1 MSFSSNSGYDLYT
14 TTWSPE
20 GKVYQVEYAGKH
32 VDNKG
37 SLALAIC
44 CKDGVVLAN
53 QIQMIHRTVKYP
65 SPTFEVIHAID
76 DNLCLSFCG
85 MRPDGRCLVSRA
97 REECQSYKDNF
108 GLKITADL
116 LATRVGS
123 YMSAFTEYFSLRP
136 FGVTAFLAGYTKD
149 KGPRLWVCDAAGETR
164 GYFAC
169 AVGQEKQT
177 ARTELEKLVASPEE
191 ITVEKAKYELVKILK
206 KCYDANSSKRIEL
219 EVGILNADGFSHVP
233 YGEVKELETR
243 ADAELDEDS
252 DDEEEEED
260 D

>member
-32 VDNKG
+32 VDSKG

-44 CKDGVVLAN
+44 CTDGVVLAN
-53 QIQMIHRTVKYP
+53 QVEMIHRTVKYP

-85 MRPDGRCLVSRA
+85 MRPDGRALVSRA
-97 REECQSYKDNF
+97 REEAHNYRDNF

-123 YMSAFTEYFSLRP
+123 YMAMFTEYFSLRP
-136 FGVTAFLAGYTKD
+136 FGITAYVAGYTKE
-149 KGPRLWVCDAAGETR
+149 KGARLWMCDAAGETR

-177 ARTELEKLVASPEE
+177 ARTELEKLVASP

-219 EVGILNADGFSHVP
+219 EVGMITAEGFSHIP
-233 YGEVKELETR
+233 YGEVKELEKR

-260 D
+260 DE